1 MIYAQYLRNICG
13 LLAETRVTERAP
25 VSRSIELQLGEVKRK
40 RRGKVRERLIYLP
53 RVY

>member
-1 MIYAQYLRNICG
+1 MIHAQYLQSICS
-13 LLAETRVTERAP
+13 LLAETRGTERAS
-25 VSRSIELQLGEVKRK
+25 VNRSIELQLGEVKRQ